1 MKKKIAALLI
11 LCLPLF
17 VTALAYHHH
26 EDHAAHAGCHLC
38 LCLSLHSG
46 LILPCPHH
54 VAAPTLNFTPIP
66 LEAAADVSNVYRG
79 SHSDRAPP
87 VS

>member
-1 MKKKIAALLI
+1 MKKKIAAVLI
-11 LCLPLF
+11 FCLPLC

-26 EDHAAHAGCHLC
+26 EDHAAHDECGLC

-46 LILPCPHH
+46 LILPSLYH
-54 VAAPTLNFTPIP
+54 VSAPALNLTSIP
-66 LEAAADVSNVYRG
+66 LEAAADVSDPYRG

-87 VS
+87 LS